1 MSIFCEFIF
10 DPLRLLLLARSS
22 WGGRMG
28 RLLLERAKGSQVLS
42 MESWLPLARC
52 LSQDSP
58 SWVTSPWPSSDFKIL

>member
-28 RLLLERAKGSQVLS
+28 RLLLERAKGSQALS
-42 MESWLPLARC
+42 MEGWLLEAPLLEPGFPVVGDESLA
-52 LSQDSP
+52 
-58 SWVTSPWPSSDFKIL
+58 K